1 VFVPLTKLCRDVCHY
16 CTFAERPRNGRSP
29 YLSLGEVLEIA
40 NQGKRAGCREV
51 LFTLG
56 DRPEARYE
64 AARNALGALGHES
77 TLGYLAEAAR
87 REGLA
92 GLVRNLDD
100 GRVEAVAEGEAESV
114 VRFER
119 AVRQG
124 PSRARVEY
132 VIVEDTEPPATRH
145 AFLIE
150 D

>member
-1 VFVPLTKLCRDVCHY
+1 M
-16 CTFAERPRNGRSP
+16 GRMRVARRFLVS
-29 YLSLGEVLEIA
+29 GRV
-40 NQGKRAGCREV
+40 QGVGFR
-51 LFTLG
+51 F
-56 DRPEARYE
+56 
-64 AARNALGALGHES
+64 H
-77 TLGYLAEAAR
+77 LADAAR

-124 PSRARVEY
+124 PSRARVEH